1 MQQLIINRKWT
12 FTLGALLVIPT
23 AWFIFISLLK
33 YGLGAPYLFDNSQP
47 FLERLGIKE
56 SLGWNINLLILFGPI
71 IALLLN
77 LFSILKMEFINEK
90 DEFSLRLYFQKHWLN
105 MLIIIFAAL
114 VLLILFVYLF
124 GENFTR
130 IE

>member
-12 FTLGALLVIPT
+12 FTLGALLIIPA

-77 LFSILKMEFINEK
+77 VSSILKMEFVNEK
-90 DEFSLRLYFQKHWLN
+90 DEFSLRLYVQKHWLN
-105 MLIIIFAAL
+105 MLVIIFASL
-114 VLLILFVYLF
+114 VLLILFLYLL

-130 IE
+130 LS